1 MKSYL
6 FAVVLGIALLLPSPV
21 AAAPSVSSE
30 IVPAIQ
36 PVGILP
42 APYPLATTATVTGT
56 THLTGTIRIATLL
69 ATYFDRDVQEILDLH
84 ARDLGFGCIAKALFI
99 AVEANVPLS
108 QVLEMHLSG
117 IGWGEIRQNLG
128 LPAQMPH
135 ASLGQVIGKGH
146 GPKGSDWVPPGLAK
160 KGLTQEKPF
169 KQRLTGR

>member
-6 FAVVLGIALLLPSPV
+6 LLVALAIALLLPSPV
-21 AAAPSVSSE
+21 AAAPSFGTR
-30 IVPAIQ
+30 PAVQ
-36 PVGILP
+36 PVAM
-42 APYPLATTATVTGT
+42 APVPHPLATTTAVTGT
-56 THLTGTIRIATLL
+56 THLTGTLRIATLL

-108 QVLEMHLSG
+108 QVLDMYLSG
-117 IGWGEIRQNLG
+117 LGWGEIRQNLG

-160 KGLTQEKPF
+160 KGLTREKPF
-169 KQRLTGR
+169 KQSVVGR